1 MSYARKRRCIR
12 RSEATARSA
21 PTTPWEWEAL
31 RLVGPLLDAESLA
44 AASCVSTTWR
54 DAYSADYLWAQLCR
68 SHYPSALALLPLP
81 DNGGDASDRDSSPH
95 RRLFALFRSAS
106 ARRRALPPPR
116 LALDDVTFAIDI
128 FAASGS
134 NTISFAV
141 AARDA
146 DVKTSRFQFEVDLS
160 GRNVAVGQV
169 NYWSVR
175 WTAVQT
181 GIIGVAP
188 AAVVMLDAKAPAARA
203 FALGIGERGETW
215 ARETLPVHGC
225 GGSVVD
231 AEVVFDMSAGEER
244 LLEKVRLG
252 LIAHTRYVSID
263 DGLRY
268 LQHFLL

>member
-1 MSYARKRRCIR
+1 MALMSYARKRRCIH
-12 RSEATARSA
+12 RSEAT
-21 PTTPWEWEAL
+21 TTPLEWEAL

-54 DAYSADYLWAQLCR
+54 DVYSDDYLWAQLCR
-68 SHYPSALALLPLP
+68 SRYPSALALLPLP
-81 DNGGDASDRDSSPH
+81 DNGGDDASDRHSSPH
-95 RRLFALFRSAS
+95 RHLFALFRSAS
-106 ARRRALPPPR
+106 ARRRALLPPR
-116 LALDDVTFAIDI
+116 LALDDVTFAVDI

-134 NTISFAV
+134 NTLSFTV
-141 AARDA
+141 TARDA
-146 DVKTSRFQFEVDLS
+146 DAKTSRFQFEVDLS

-203 FALGIGERGETW
+203 FARGIGERGETW
-215 ARETLPVHGC
+215 ARETLPAHGC
-225 GGSVVD
+225 GGAVVG

-252 LIAHTRYVSID
+252 LIEHTRYVSID